1 MWTIFL
7 VSIWLIVFISIFV
20 VIISPLIDKLL
31 NETTLDFIN
40 TLLNNIEFLIGSE
53 NLNTFLILL
62 STTLLMIILRF
73 AFSFINT
80 NSER

>member
-7 VSIWLIVFISIFV
+7 VSIWLIIFISVFV